1 MAICAL
7 VRRGPHEDLL
17 LNTKTMETNIV
28 MDTIRRRRSV
38 RSYSARPVE
47 REKLQ
52 AIVEA
57 ATWAPTGM
65 NRRTFHFLV
74 VTDAARLQ
82 ELNRRIRAV
91 FRQSELPSEKARGE
105 DENYVC
111 YYNAPALI
119 IASNEPSEAWAAQDC
134 ACALQNIFLSA
145 RSLGV
150 DSCWINQLCKGMSD
164 EPQVYALLRSWGMPE
179 GHKVYGCAA
188 LGYGDRPLPEG
199 APRREGLVTWVE

>member
-1 MAICAL
+1 
-7 VRRGPHEDLL
+7 
-17 LNTKTMETNIV
+17 METNLV
-28 MDTIRRRRSV
+28 LDTIRRRRSV
-38 RSYSARPVE
+38 RSYSDRPVE
-47 REKLQ
+47 REKLE

-74 VTDAARLQ
+74 VTDAGRLQ

-91 FRQSELPSEKARGE
+91 FRQSELPSEKARGD

-164 EPQVYALLRSWGMPE
+164 EPRVYELLRSWGMPE

-199 APRREGLVTWVE
+199 APRKEGLVTWVE